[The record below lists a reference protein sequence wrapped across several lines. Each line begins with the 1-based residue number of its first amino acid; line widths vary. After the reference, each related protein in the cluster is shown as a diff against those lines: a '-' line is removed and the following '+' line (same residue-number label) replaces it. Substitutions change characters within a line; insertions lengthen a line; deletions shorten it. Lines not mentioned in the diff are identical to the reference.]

1 MSRRWI
7 RREPASSPACC
18 SSWTCTRSFPSSSS
32 PTWCVE
38 RVARAAALALAHPR
52 PVAPGAAAPE
62 SHRGSARGARLCR
75 QFRVSRRLSGWP
87 LRGLPRRAPLVRTIC
102 CTLLLLP
109 GLTLSHVVDSQTHS
123 TSMWLAQAR
132 RERGPNSLCNRRR
145 GRQVR
150 VHQGERPER
159 SVGSVVIDGRW
170 RRPAAQGRRTAR
182 AGSRGAGERAALYNN
197 QTPKARLI
205 PSPLPP
211 SPSAHSRRCAS
222 RQRRNLRQQRSL
234 RRRSR
239 ERRTRRANPPP
250 STCSPAPPR
259 LDTPPNLLNSVLS
272 RTILLL

>member
-1 MSRRWI
+1 M
-7 RREPASSPACC
+7 
-18 SSWTCTRSFPSSSS
+18 
-32 PTWCVE
+32 
-38 RVARAAALALAHPR
+38 
-52 PVAPGAAAPE
+52 
-62 SHRGSARGARLCR
+62 CR

-123 TSMWLAQAR
+123 TSTWLAQAR

-182 AGSRGAGERAALYNN
+182 AGSRGAGERAAPYNHH
-197 QTPKARLI
+197 PPEARLI
-205 PSPLPP
+205 PPP
-211 SPSAHSRRCAS
+211 SPHPS
-222 RQRRNLRQQRSL
+222 LSL
-234 RRRSR
+234 RPAGGAHRGNGGTCGNKEACGGGQGREEPGEPIRRLPH
-239 ERRTRRANPPP
+239 APPP
-250 STCSPAPPR
+250 PPR